1 MPSDPDEAA
10 DDAARGRVDRFLVE
24 VSKLP
29 AERLRLFAVA
39 PADVERHRRVVDGVE
54 AAAIER
60 GAWDSLAEILA
71 DVNNWVLRRYADRG
85 YDPTFF
91 GLNWGRSPGTAQD
104 RAIVAGSLRE
114 AVTAIVLAPVISAD
128 WVDELLGGW
137 AEMAEASRH
146 DREPAS

>member
-1 MPSDPDEAA
+1 VPSDPEQAA
-10 DDAARGRVDRFLVE
+10 ADAARGRVDRFLVE

-29 AERLRLFAVA
+29 AERLPLFAVA
-39 PADVERHRRVVDGVE
+39 PADAERHRRVVDDVE
-54 AAAIER
+54 AAAIEGGLR
-60 GAWDSLAEILA
+60 EPLAEILA
-71 DVNNWVLRRYADRG
+71 DVNDWVLRRYADRG

-91 GLNWGRSPGTAQD
+91 GLNWGRSPGTARD

-114 AVTAIVLAPVISAD
+114 TVTAIVLATVIPAE

-146 DREPAS
+146 REPAS

>member
-1 MPSDPDEAA
+1 VPSDPDKDAVEAA
-10 DDAARGRVDRFLVE
+10 VGRVDRFLVE

-29 AERLRLFAVA
+29 TERLRFFAIA
-39 PADVERHRRVVDGVE
+39 PADADLHRRVVDDVE
-54 AAAIER
+54 AAAIGR
-60 GAWDSLAEILA
+60 GLREPLSEILA
-71 DVNNWVLRRYADRG
+71 DVNDWVLRRYADRG
-85 YDPTFF
+85 YDPTFI

-114 AVTAIVLAPVISAD
+114 AVTAIVLAQVIPAE